1 VIIFEGRS
9 WIDGVLFLF
18 ILKFFSKLIMILLG
32 ENEKNSNREMFAN
45 SKLFADLGMSLIVKI
60 GYALL

>member
-1 VIIFEGRS
+1 
-9 WIDGVLFLF
+9 
-18 ILKFFSKLIMILLG
+18 MILLG